1 MDQSDR
7 LDRLVRRFAADSRK
21 YRDTDVG
28 RTDAEKRVT
37 LRSLMNLRMPCP
49 MDEDTL
55 RIQDEY
61 LTELAREKG
70 IVTPEDIP
78 AAGLL
83 SVWQGDITRLAAD
96 AIVNAANSAMLGC
109 FQPMHNCIDNC
120 IHTYAGIQLRA
131 ECARQMKAL
140 REKYGPDY
148 QQPTAIPL
156 LTPGYNLPAGHVIHI
171 VGPVVEDEVTEKD
184 RRELS
189 ACYKNTL
196 DMCGEN
202 GFRTVAFCCISTGV
216 FRFPKEAAARIAVAA
231 AEEWLAAH
239 PGAMDRV
246 IFSVHNGRDKALYDG
261 LVYG

>member
-28 RTDAEKRVT
+28 QTDAEKRVT
-37 LRSLMNLRMPCP
+37 LRSLMNLRMPRP

-109 FQPMHNCIDNC
+109 FQPMHNCIDN
-120 IHTYAGIQLRA
+120 
-131 ECARQMKAL
+131 
-140 REKYGPDY
+140 P
-148 QQPTAIPL
+148 IPL
-156 LTPGYNLPAGHVIHI
+156 TITQASINSI
-171 VGPVVEDEVTEKD
+171 K
-184 RRELS
+184 
-189 ACYKNTL
+189 
-196 DMCGEN
+196 
-202 GFRTVAFCCISTGV
+202 
-216 FRFPKEAAARIAVAA
+216 VAA
-231 AEEWLAAH
+231 
-239 PGAMDRV
+239 
-246 IFSVHNGRDKALYDG
+246 
-261 LVYG
+261 